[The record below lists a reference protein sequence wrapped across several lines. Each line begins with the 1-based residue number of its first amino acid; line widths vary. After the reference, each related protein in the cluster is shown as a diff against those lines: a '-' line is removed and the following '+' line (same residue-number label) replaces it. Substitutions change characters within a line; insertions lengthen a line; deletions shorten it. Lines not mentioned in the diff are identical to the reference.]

1 MKEKQAPRLTEA
13 PLMIVIRLEK
23 FKLVVRLAE
32 DPNSPP
38 VSRLPAYQPIGPT
51 QVADSGGSDEGN
63 GRAAPMRPITL
74 R

>member
-38 VSRLPAYQPIGPT
+38 VSNL
-51 QVADSGGSDEGN
+51 
-63 GRAAPMRPITL
+63 RAFLLHNLSA
-74 R
+74 